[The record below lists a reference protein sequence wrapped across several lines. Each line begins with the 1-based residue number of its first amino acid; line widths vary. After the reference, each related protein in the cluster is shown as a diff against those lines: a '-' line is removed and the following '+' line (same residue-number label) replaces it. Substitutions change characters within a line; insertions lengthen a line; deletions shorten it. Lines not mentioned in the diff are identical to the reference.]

1 MSATHARPPAT
12 ASTTDAPMRPRPAPG
27 FEPVRS
33 VGGIEEHRLAANG
46 LRVLYME
53 WRAAPVALL
62 MLTYDVGS
70 RHEPAHA
77 RGASHMLE
85 HLMFKGSADFNAEAG
100 TSIFDLLQPVGAQTN
115 ATTWL
120 DRTHYF
126 DLMPVEHLDAAARIE
141 ADRMRGLRL
150 APSDLAAEREVVLNE
165 RDQCMNEPLEA
176 LNQAV
181 WRTAFPTHPYG
192 HPVIG
197 SRHDILGLTREA
209 LRAHYDLHYRP
220 AHATLT
226 IIGDVARDEALALVR
241 RRFEA
246 IPAAGPTRPP
256 DVAPEPPQRGE
267 RRVAVAHPGQP
278 GWAMLAYVGPEG
290 ANPDVDALE
299 LLGGIL
305 LGSRSSR
312 LQATIIATGLAAAG
326 GCMVSRLRHAGLFQM
341 QALLG
346 AGQDHVGVERAMR
359 DAVASIRRDGVT
371 RAELDRARGRAR
383 GALLASRDGPL
394 AMAMQLNEAIAMGDW
409 TTYATHA
416 ARLDAVGVDD
426 IQRVARRYLI
436 DDALTVGHLVRT
448 ADSAVARAIAGAPA

>member
-1 MSATHARPPAT
+1 MSATHVLAPST
-12 ASTTDAPMRPRPAPG
+12 APVAEAPLRPRPAPG
-27 FEPVRS
+27 FEPVRAI
-33 VGGIEEHRLAANG
+33 GGIEEHRLAANG
-46 LRVLYME
+46 LRVLYLE

-85 HLMFKGSADFNAEAG
+85 HLMFKGSTGFNAEAG
-100 TSIFDLLQPVGAQTN
+100 TSIFDLLHPVGAQTN

-126 DLMPVEHLDAAARIE
+126 DLVPVAHLDTAARIE
-141 ADRMRGLRL
+141 ADRMRGLRM
-150 APSDLAAEREVVLNE
+150 APADLDAEREVVLNE
-165 RDQCMNEPLEA
+165 HDQCVNEPLEA
-176 LNQAV
+176 LNHAV
-181 WRTAFPTHPYG
+181 WRTAFPRHPYG

-197 SRHDILGLTREA
+197 SRQDILGLTREA

-226 IIGDVARDEALALVR
+226 IIGDIARDDALALAR
-241 RRFEA
+241 RHFER
-246 IPAAGPTRPP
+246 IPADGPVRPP

-278 GWAMLAYVGPEG
+278 GWVMLAYAGPEG
-290 ANPDVDALE
+290 GSPDVDALE
-299 LLGGIL
+299 LLGAIL

-312 LQATIIATGLAAAG
+312 LQATMIATGLAATGWCA
-326 GCMVSRLRHAGLFQM
+326 VSRLRHAGLFQA

-346 AGQDHVGVERAMR
+346 TAQDHAGAERAMR
-359 DAVASIRRDGVT
+359 DAVAAIRRDGVT
-371 RAELDRARGRAR
+371 RAELERARGRAR

-409 TTYATHA
+409 TTYATQA
-416 ARLDAVGVDD
+416 ARLEAVTVDD
-426 IQRVARRYLI
+426 IRRVARRYLI

-448 ADSAVARAIAGAPA
+448 ADDAIARATAGAPA